1 MKYGD
6 EEWYLYHHID
16 NEKPIIPL
24 VLLSLFLFICKNGIG
39 LIIIIWWIYSIWAEN
54 NNKKL
59 NNDPNV
65 LRRRKYIK
73 EAKKQL
79 GIK

>member
-6 EEWYLYHHID
+6 DEWYLYHHID

-24 VLLSLFLFICKNGIG
+24 VLLSLFLFICKGGIF
-39 LIIIIWWIYSIWAEN
+39 LIILIWYIYFAWADN
-54 NNKKL
+54 NNEKL
-59 NNDPNV
+59 NRDPNV
-65 LRRRKYIK
+65 LKRRELINKAK
-73 EAKKQL
+73 EQL

>member
-6 EEWYLYHHID
+6 NEWYLYHHIN

-24 VLLSLFLFICKNGIG
+24 VLLSLFLIFCYGGIFWII
-39 LIIIIWWIYSIWAEN
+39 LIWYIYFAWAN
-54 NNKKL
+54 NNNEKL

-65 LRRRKYIK
+65 LKRRQYVN